1 MTLKE
6 ILDAEVA
13 RPIPLIY
20 LYKEGTFFKAY
31 EMSAFYLSTVRGL
44 KPVKRWCKS
53 LEREYVTAEFVDERL
68 QGECREGGRAKTR
81 HHRPNVGEHGESED
95 LLSGY

>member
-6 ILDAEVA
+6 ILDAEAA

-53 LEREYVTAEFVDERL
+53 LEREYVTAGFPVTSVMKYLHALFQNVPDRVERL
-68 QGECREGGRAKTR
+68 SATA
-81 HHRPNVGEHGESED
+81 
-95 LLSGY
+95 